1 MSQGAPTRASCD
13 MCAYSFDR
21 VLATQDIIYGGKGY
35 SVCDEHAANPIPD
48 PNRPD
53 FGPAPH
59 NGTETSE
66 KSAQQSDKDVT
77 PQAYLVLG
85 VITAAGPSGL
95 VREEIYKIAKITNQA
110 ACARLNLLKT
120 KGLVVVDGERYV
132 PDTRR
137 TQGVYKLAIYA
148 QARAAA

>member
-1 MSQGAPTRASCD
+1 MSQGAPTNRSCQ
-13 MCAYSFDR
+13 MCAYSCKYELAVCDIMFGGQR
-21 VLATQDIIYGGKGY
+21 V
-35 SVCDEHAANPIPD
+35 SVCAHHRDNPIAD
-48 PNRPD
+48 PNRSD